1 MPMNETESAIPPEA
15 RQAADRGDVIAAIR
29 LTREATG
36 LGLKEAKD
44 AVDAYAHGAPSQRV
58 LVEPVQIPL
67 GAVAALYQGN
77 LIEAIRS
84 TRQQTGLGLKA
95 SKEAVEDYLSKNPN
109 TQQQFRAAA
118 AARGGGMRRLV
129 GIAALVI
136 VVIVVYLWISGRIP
150 NAP

>member
-1 MPMNETESAIPPEA
+1 MNATDSAVPPEA
-15 RQAADRGDVIAAIR
+15 REAADRGDIVAAIR

-44 AVDAYAHGAPSQRV
+44 AVDAHAHAAPSGSV
-58 LVEPVQIPL
+58 SADAVQIPL
-67 GAVAALYQGN
+67 SAVAALYQGN
-77 LIEAIRS
+77 FIEAIRS
-84 TRQQTGLGLKA
+84 TRQQTGLGLKE

-118 AARGGGMRRLV
+118 AARGGGMRRV
-129 GIAALVI
+129 IGIAALVI
-136 VVIVVYLWISGRIP
+136 VVIVVYFWISGRIP